1 MPIITRIESANPLPG
16 VPGVPAIL
24 LPIFLNSI
32 ILKKRNSLITTHYA
46 MAEREGFEPSVRITV
61 QRFSRPSRS
70 TTPASFQ
77 VGCKFSHIFW
87 NDEKKLHFFPKNLKL
102 IVPGGG
108 LGVLVF
114 AD

>member
-1 MPIITRIESANPLPG
+1 M
-16 VPGVPAIL
+16 
-24 LPIFLNSI
+24 
-32 ILKKRNSLITTHYA
+32 ITTHYA

-114 AD
+114 ADYGFEAGAYGSEGGGGNHPHIVGGGVPLREKSGACA